1 LEIEGWE
8 LLADPGDVE
17 RVCVRGF
24 GSGGGAH
31 V

>member
-1 LEIEGWE
+1 LEIEGRK

-17 RVCVRGF
+17 RIFCGVV
-24 GSGGGAH
+24 SGGGAH